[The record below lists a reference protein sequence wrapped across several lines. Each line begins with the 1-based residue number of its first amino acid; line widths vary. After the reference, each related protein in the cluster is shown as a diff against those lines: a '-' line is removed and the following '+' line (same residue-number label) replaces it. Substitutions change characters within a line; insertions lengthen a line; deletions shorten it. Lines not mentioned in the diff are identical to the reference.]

1 MTEEPYYLF
10 LYVNNNAELWKHMQ
24 KGEKS
29 GVCLDSWDIGMFN
42 YDYVQIYRLLG

>member
-1 MTEEPYYLF
+1 MIEEPYLF

-29 GVCLDSWDIGMFN
+29 GVCLDS
-42 YDYVQIYRLLG
+42 